1 MSETSGRLARFLVF
15 EEEPINLL
23 NLTMLIPSLLL

>member
-1 MSETSGRLARFLVF
+1 MSETSGRLARFLGLK
-15 EEEPINLL
+15 EEPINLL